1 MPSPALVTDARP
13 VGKYTVDYEDETMRV
28 GNVDNLTIA
37 AWFDAP
43 TLVQMRAVDRSVRR
57 IRREVEGGVGFIN
70 VVVEGIPSFS
80 AEVRE
85 EGARQTSVLD
95 GRDLVAA
102 HVILIGGLTGV
113 AVRMFMS
120 TVILL
125 GRPGY
130 PTKVFGDAH
139 VAATWL
145 SNQLS
150 ENEGY
155 PWSVEQLEGLLE
167 EAAEPI

>member
-1 MPSPALVTDARP
+1 VTDAAC
-13 VGKYTVDYEDETMRV
+13 VGSFSVDYEDDTMRV

-43 TLVQMRAVDRSVRR
+43 TLIQVRAVDRSVRR

-70 VVVEGIPSFS
+70 VMVEGIPRFS

-85 EGARQTSVLD
+85 EGARQTAILD

-102 HVILIGGLTGV
+102 HVVLIGGLTGT

-120 TVILL
+120 TVMLL

-130 PTKVFGDAH
+130 PTKVFGDGPL
-139 VAATWL
+139 AAKWL
-145 SNQLS
+145 AMHLAQ
-150 ENEGY
+150 NERY
-155 PWSVEQLEGLLE
+155 PWTPEQIERLFE
-167 EAAEPI
+167 EVSEPI